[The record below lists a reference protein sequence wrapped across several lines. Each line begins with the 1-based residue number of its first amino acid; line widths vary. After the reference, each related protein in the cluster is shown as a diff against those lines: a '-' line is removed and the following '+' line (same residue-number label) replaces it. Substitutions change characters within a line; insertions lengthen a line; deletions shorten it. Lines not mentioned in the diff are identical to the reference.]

1 MPNPR
6 STKRQLA
13 SSIASSVAAS
23 VAASTPLLPHFPRL
37 FAGIDALGS
46 SPRWVVSA
54 LARVNPLNPTSRV
67 LDIAGG
73 KGAVAVALARRFSC
87 RVELSDACE
96 PFIAAAQTLA
106 QRHAVAHL
114 VSTRLAD
121 ASRELAR
128 ARRSPADLALML
140 NLWPFDRAAPA
151 LRNAVKPGG
160 VYAFDDAVA
169 LRASPDMPCVADV
182 DALIAS
188 LGDRVLARVV
198 RRRDAIHAA
207 HATLVARLTEN
218 ARALS
223 RQHPHLRP
231 HLAEFLQH
239 HRAAG
244 RLLEGDFR
252 PVLWVVR
259 RGGR

>member
-6 STKRQLA
+6 STEHQ
-13 SSIASSVAAS
+13 IATSVAES

-37 FAGIDALGS
+37 FANIDALGS
-46 SPRWVVSA
+46 SPRWVVSV
-54 LARVNPLNPTSRV
+54 LARVAPPKSTSRI

-96 PFIAAAQTLA
+96 PFIAAAQDLA

-114 VSTRLAD
+114 ITTRLAD

-128 ARRSPADLALML
+128 ARRDPADVALML

-151 LRNAVKPGG
+151 LRRAVKPGG

-182 DALIAS
+182 NTLVAS

-207 HATLVARLTEN
+207 HATLVARLTIN
-218 ARALS
+218 ARVLS
-223 RQHPHLRP
+223 RQYPRLRP

-259 RGGR
+259 RSDQ